1 MAKMVVKNQ
10 ITKEQVAKL
19 TLTSAKHDKG
29 KANPLLQVKD
39 EVMSKWNTDRE
50 WKVIKTGV

>member
-1 MAKMVVKNQ
+1 MVVKNQ